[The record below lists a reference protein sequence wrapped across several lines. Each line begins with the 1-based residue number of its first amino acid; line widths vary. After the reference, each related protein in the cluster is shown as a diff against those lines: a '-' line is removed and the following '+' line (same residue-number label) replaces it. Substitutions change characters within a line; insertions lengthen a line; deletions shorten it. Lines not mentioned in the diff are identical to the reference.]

1 MATKPDKFPE
11 WANDNPVDPTSGQS
25 ARVAPPQSKKDSG
38 WSREEVPPRQ
48 WFNWLSW
55 KTNQWILWLE
65 ESVDDL
71 LSRMTTA
78 ESNISEVKDRTETL
92 VVDATGDGD
101 IDLTGTKAA
110 LIILEGVRTGDGTV
124 TFADDARS
132 YFVIE
137 DTSGDFTLSAKT
149 DTGSDTIPIVRDE
162 MIRVWSD
169 GSEINTSIRRERLEL
184 TSGFD
189 AGQFVTIEREGNTV
203 RLFTEGPLSH
213 PSDESPRTP
222 EGFLPDWATP
232 TDVGGLQS
240 LVYYN
245 DSRPDGVLLF
255 QAQVT
260 STGRLEFI
268 YRNTFSGGGEQRTSN
283 ARAIYFVY
291 RIQSTS

>member
-11 WANDNPVDPTSGQS
+11 WANDNPVDPVSGQS

-65 ESVDDL
+65 ESVDNL
-71 LSRMTTA
+71 LSRMTA
-78 ESNISEVKDRTETL
+78 VEARTETL
-92 VVDATGDGD
+92 VVDAAGDGD

-110 LIILEGVRTGDGTV
+110 LIIFEGVRTGDGTV

-149 DTGSDTIPIVRDE
+149 DTGSDTIPIERGE

-169 GSEINTSIRRERLEL
+169 GAEIDVSLRRATFELGGPFGTSEIVVVKNDNGTNIYSLGEATHTSSSNPAAENLIPEWARPEQPFYAVTR
-184 TSGFD
+184 FD
-189 AGQFVTIEREGNTV
+189 ATGLIEIGVTTAGAFFAQHRDWTGATVNRTKVSFVNI
-203 RLFTEGPLSH
+203 S
-213 PSDESPRTP
+213 
-222 EGFLPDWATP
+222 
-232 TDVGGLQS
+232 
-240 LVYYN
+240 Y
-245 DSRPDGVLLF
+245 
-255 QAQVT
+255 
-260 STGRLEFI
+260 
-268 YRNTFSGGGEQRTSN
+268 
-283 ARAIYFVY
+283 
-291 RIQSTS
+291 